1 VKIRYMHETGG
12 HFPAWEN
19 PDLLAGDMWSFFGD
33 IELSGTQVFKGK
45 SDPLVAGR
53 EL

>member
-1 VKIRYMHETGG
+1 MKARYVHEVGG

-19 PDLLAGDMWSFFGD
+19 PDLLAGDVWSFIGD
-33 IELSGTQVFKGK
+33 AQLSGTGVFQRNG
-45 SDPLVAGR
+45 DPLVEGR